1 TRVKWY
7 CSLANKHDKA
17 IAALTNVKI

>member
-1 TRVKWY
+1 Y

>member
-1 TRVKWY
+1 RVKWY

>member
-1 TRVKWY
+1 KWY